1 MFLCLGTMT
10 VSTALKAITLFEIQ
24 IITPK
29 KETFCLE
36 YAILSYKVGLL
47 VKKNGKARPICG
59 GDVAN
64 NANICPHCGGNLTFR
79 KPGVWVGLI
88 LWIAALFCMMKA
100 CGVF

>member
-1 MFLCLGTMT
+1 MKKKR
-10 VSTALKAITLFEIQ
+10 KA
-24 IITPK
+24 
-29 KETFCLE
+29 C
-36 YAILSYKVGLL
+36 
-47 VKKNGKARPICG
+47 PICG
-59 GDVAN
+59 GDIAK

>member
-24 IITPK
+24 IITYRIVI
-29 KETFCLE
+29 FRLN
-36 YAILSYKVGLL
+36 YAILSYEEGLP

-59 GDVAN
+59 GDVAK